1 MAIPPPNTDLGFAI
15 CIGRCIHKHTTRRL
29 ESASTN
35 AHTLIQIERDTHRTL
50 INFVSSMF
58 VLNPGGSGGSS
69 GSGSS
74 NNKVLWYF
82 TQLGLYFVT
91 LRGVYLFFNARE
103 NNSRALEQ
111 K

>member
-1 MAIPPPNTDLGFAI
+1 
-15 CIGRCIHKHTTRRL
+15 
-29 ESASTN
+29 
-35 AHTLIQIERDTHRTL
+35 
-50 INFVSSMF
+50 MF

>member
-1 MAIPPPNTDLGFAI
+1 
-15 CIGRCIHKHTTRRL
+15 
-29 ESASTN
+29 
-35 AHTLIQIERDTHRTL
+35 
-50 INFVSSMF
+50 MF
-58 VLNPGGSGGSS
+58 VLNPGSSGGSS

-74 NNKVLWYF
+74 NSQKVLWYF

-103 NNSRALEQ
+103 NNNVRALEQ